1 MTEVDHEV
9 RVTLRDVYDKVEKQA
24 LEAASINAKL
34 DLYIGLNNAKNTKV
48 DDHEN
53 RIRTIER
60 WVFALP
66 GTAVVL
72 SVAGLVIAVLK
83 G

>member
-1 MTEVDHEV
+1 
-9 RVTLRDVYDKVEKQA
+9 LRDVYDKVEKQA
-24 LEAASINAKL
+24 LESASINAKL

-60 WVFALP
+60 WVFAIP
-66 GTAVVL
+66 GISVIL

>member
-1 MTEVDHEV
+1 MSEEYHEV
-9 RVTLRDVYDKVEKQA
+9 RVTLRDVYDKAEKLA
-24 LEAASINAKL
+24 LESATINAKL
-34 DLYIGLNNAKNTKV
+34 DLYIGLNTAKDTKV

-60 WVFALP
+60 WVYALP
-66 GTAVVL
+66 GMAVIL

-83 G
+83 S